1 MRRLD
6 KKKVVLSEVFLWG
19 FIVFFS
25 IVFLQPTLDTHF
37 LEKIWTHLWFPPP
50 PPPLLRLPR
59 PPPSP
64 LPSPAG
70 PFWNKYKG
78 CYLRIYNYFGI
89 ITMKEMFRRV
99 LPRLLGMGI
108 GMATQLR
115 LISFWG
121 RGILKKKSNPATQIF
136 PPHLHS
142 YFFSSSAIVLCM
154 IYIPGTR
161 SKSNKS
167 QDAILPDFIYQ
178 DQFYFK
184 IGYKKDA

>member
-1 MRRLD
+1 MYVFFLYFFIVIHKSEKMRRLD

-115 LISFWG
+115 LIEKGS
-121 RGILKKKSNPATQIF
+121 R
-136 PPHLHS
+136 
-142 YFFSSSAIVLCM
+142 
-154 IYIPGTR
+154 
-161 SKSNKS
+161 
-167 QDAILPDFIYQ
+167 
-178 DQFYFK
+178 
-184 IGYKKDA
+184 KKDNTASQTGQNASSLRGEWECRIYFIPPR